1 MFWRQGLAEKQLDKM
16 QVQILQAAMLN
27 SHVGAFD
34 YVQTNQM
41 AKSTEFV
48 AQVLGSFMQGLGQ
61 FVDDGYTA
69 GDTRRSKE
77 LFRERLSAQIH
88 KLTGQKP
95 RWEVQKDGRYAIYQ
109 E

>member
-1 MFWRQGLAEKQLDKM
+1 MR
-16 QVQILQAAMLN
+16 VQILQAAMLN

-34 YVQTNQM
+34 CNLHGSHL
-41 AKSTEFV
+41 KSTELV
-48 AQVLGSFMQGLGQ
+48 AEVLGAFMQGLGQ
-61 FVDDGYTA
+61 FVDDGYA
-69 GDTRRSKE
+69 IGDTGRRKE